1 MIKSLQSIQSNIY
14 KKVFANVLTLSVDY
28 KRLYDIIKQIHF
40 SEHWTCSLSDVYL
53 LIIDTSTIKNI

>member
-28 KRLYDIIKQIHF
+28 KRLYDIIKQMPF
-40 SEHWTCSLSDVYL
+40 SKHSTCSLNEGYR
-53 LIIDTSTIKNI
+53 LIIDTLDKENK